1 MKLLIQPENGA
12 SLIVKDIE
20 EAKSTIE
27 IAIFRFDHA
36 DIKQALEK
44 AVDRGVSV
52 HALIANTNHGE
63 EEELRKLEMELLPAG
78 VEVSRTADDLLR
90 HHYKFMII
98 DRRLLYVLTFNY
110 THLDIEHSRSFGIVT
125 DDPETVEEA
134 TRLFHADIRRQAYR
148 PKLKTFVVSPINAR
162 EQLSHFIKGAEKQL
176 LIYDPEISDRL
187 MIRLLRDR
195 AREGVEIRIIGRV
208 SKPSDDLD
216 PGRLM
221 RMRFHTRV
229 ILRDRREAFMGSQS
243 LREPDLDKR
252 RELGLILR
260 DRDIVHSLV
269 KVFESDW
276 AGLVPSREDSRA
288 EAAESA
294 KAIKKA
300 VKVIVKELPLA
311 PIVADALKHVVGDLP
326 KFELRGNELRHNLTD
341 AVKEAVEDAVS
352 GMVRRRK
359 GAPV

>member
-12 SLIVKDIE
+12 SSIVKDIE

-148 PKLKTFVVSPINAR
+148 PKLKT
-162 EQLSHFIKGAEKQL
+162 L
-176 LIYDPEISDRL
+176 
-187 MIRLLRDR
+187 
-195 AREGVEIRIIGRV
+195 
-208 SKPSDDLD
+208 
-216 PGRLM
+216 
-221 RMRFHTRV
+221 
-229 ILRDRREAFMGSQS
+229 
-243 LREPDLDKR
+243 
-252 RELGLILR
+252 
-260 DRDIVHSLV
+260 
-269 KVFESDW
+269 
-276 AGLVPSREDSRA
+276 
-288 EAAESA
+288 
-294 KAIKKA
+294 
-300 VKVIVKELPLA
+300 
-311 PIVADALKHVVGDLP
+311 
-326 KFELRGNELRHNLTD
+326 
-341 AVKEAVEDAVS
+341 
-352 GMVRRRK
+352 
-359 GAPV
+359 